1 MYSDKFWTVFDKLLN
16 ESEIEIDRPKGTAHP
31 KRDELIYPVDYGYL
45 KGTKSPDNAGIDV
58 YVGSAGNLIID
69 AVICTVDLYK
79 RDSEIK
85 LLVGCTEQEKDEV
98 FKIYSEYYE
107 TLQGI
112 LIRRVSY
119 TTANET

>member
-1 MYSDKFWTVFDKLLN
+1 MYIVKNNEKFWTSLDSLLA

-31 KRDELIYPVDYGYL
+31 KNSEMVYPVDYGFL
-45 KGTKSPDNAGIDV
+45 KSTNSPDNAGIDI
-58 YVGSAGNLIID
+58 YIGSMKDPIID

-79 RDSEIK
+79 KDSEIK
-85 LLVGCTEQEKDEV
+85 ILFGCDDDEKDKI

-112 LIRRVSY
+112 LIRRK
-119 TTANET
+119 